1 MVEEAVRKMITT
13 VANEGQGLAYKI
25 HRELM
30 KYVLDQAW
38 AVPYPKA
45 SGYRLWWPW
54 VKNYHN
60 EFSVGYWDEGN
71 WSKWT
76 WIDQDLKEKMTG
88 KR

>member
-1 MVEEAVRKMITT
+1 MITT
-13 VANEGQGLAYKI
+13 VANEGQGSADKI

-45 SGYRLWWPW
+45 PGYRLWWPW